1 MSWLVPRKRGKKVFC
16 YEYRWLD
23 RGQTKSKSTGTA
35 DRSIALKIKKKW
47 DAAATIH
54 GAAVLSEMQKST
66 DLTIVGQ
73 IEQFLKE
80 KRIEIKSGTVRR
92 YEYHAK
98 YLQEFFKK
106 RRVKFF
112 DQLNAAL
119 MREYKTERLE
129 AGRSQKRSL
138 KNWRFFAA

>member
-1 MSWLVPRKRGKKVFC
+1 
-16 YEYRWLD
+16 
-23 RGQTKSKSTGTA
+23 
-35 DRSIALKIKKKW
+35 
-47 DAAATIH
+47 
-54 GAAVLSEMQKST
+54 MQKST